1 MRGFWKRTVAVLLSA
16 TIIFGAGMTAKPQKE
31 VSADAFGN
39 TTKSILFGED
49 MKKVLKAGSN
59 TELAPI
65 VYYGKTENNGTYY
78 PVDWN
83 VIGFDGEGV
92 TSDSNSG
99 CVTIFNRHLGKDIVS
114 YNKAGK
120 VTGYLGSDLQ
130 SAVNNQLANNF
141 SSEEK
146 AAMKA
151 RDLKELGGT
160 VQGAKLWPI
169 SKDEYFKLPYSLRRI
184 QYSSTSSMPMLWW
197 TRTAS
202 SILQTNPRAYMNY
215 QVDLDEESMNSEA
228 FIRCASNIDLSKIA
242 YIAAAEGAQYGRIGH
257 LDPVSDYSGN
267 EWKLGI
273 YDENY
278 ANFKVVYDWDP
289 SNITAGDTLEV
300 IYTCNRG
307 ARNCYITAVITDEN
321 DNVLRYGYIGTNIS
335 SGPSYGVEDLTIPSD
350 LGAGKYK
357 LKLFQRNVNGD
368 YCTDTVSN
376 IVDINITVKANI
388 GNVTGLKAAS
398 AGKNQVKLTW
408 NAVKGAEGYLVYAQK
423 NKKYGYV
430 GMTTSGTTFTDKKAL
445 DTDYNYYW
453 VFAYVKDS
461 SGKMITGGCEKYVY
475 AKGVCLAVTNL
486 KASSVSGGVKLTWT
500 ASSGAEGY
508 LVYGIH
514 PGGSYEYIGMTT
526 QGTTFTDKKASKTDW
541 NYYWVYPFHKNGS
554 TMVVVGTAKYVYGK
568 AK

>member
-1 MRGFWKRTVAVLLSA
+1 MKDVMKKATALILSA
-16 TIIFGAGMTAKPQKE
+16 MMTAGIFSYSMPKDETAVNAASTNK
-31 VSADAFGN
+31 VLAFGEN
-39 TTKSILFGED
+39 MKTILKTG
-49 MKKVLKAGSN
+49 AN
-59 TELAPI
+59 TENAPI
-65 VYYGKTENNGTYY
+65 VYFGYNSNFSTNL
-78 PVDWN
+78 DWN
-83 VIGFDGEGV
+83 VVGFDGTGV
-92 TSDSNSG
+92 ARSSNSG
-99 CVTIFNRHLGKDIVS
+99 CATLLARHVMGQTEYAHFVPGTYSYLYSESLLKKYVQELAEKDTT
-114 YNKAGK
+114 A
-120 VTGYLGSDLQ
+120 
-130 SAVNNQLANNF
+130 
-141 SSEEK
+141 EEK
-146 AAMKA
+146 KVMKE
-151 RDLKELGGT
+151 RNNLG
-160 VQGAKLWPI
+160 AFWPLDI
-169 SKDEYFKLPYSLRRI
+169 TEASVLDYSLRCI
-184 QYSSTSSMPMLWW
+184 DYGNGASMPLVWSLRDQKYGTQNAYVML
-197 TRTAS
+197 
-202 SILQTNPRAYMNY
+202 
-215 QVDLDEESMNSEA
+215 NSEISIQNVDSPIFTRPA
-228 FIRCASNIDLSKIA
+228 FNLDLSQVA
-242 YIAAAEGAQYGRIGH
+242 YISSAKDVKYGKIGQ
-257 LDPVSDYSGN
+257 LDPVSDYSEN
-267 EWKLGI
+267 KWKLAI

-461 SGKMITGGCEKYVY
+461 TGKMITGGCEKYVY

-508 LVYGIH
+508 LIYGIH

-541 NYYWVYPFHKNGS
+541 NYYWVFPYHKNGS
-554 TMVVVGTAKYVYGK
+554 TMVVGGTAKYVYGK